1 MNTLMRTL
9 MRLALG
15 VLMIGTPLT
24 LIAQAAP
31 DATQAPQ
38 PQAPSAPTPPQQSQP
53 TNDLLGRFSFSVS
66 VGGQSREQTFT
77 DSSTFDIYQER
88 GAVAAAHSIGGG
100 TLFDVSAA
108 VRVWKSLGVGI
119 AYSTL
124 TNKND
129 AAVSVRVP
137 HPIIFGQSR
146 TATATAEA
154 LEHSENAVHLQFMW
168 TIPLTSKFEITAM
181 AGPSFFTVRQS
192 VATVQAPQNIRDVA
206 PFTNV
211 TITSVTVTEVKDS
224 PVGVNVGVDGTYFL
238 TTFQRVGIGLGAF
251 ARYSG
256 ASFDLEA
263 TPGVTRDNT
272 DLKTGGPQGGIGLRL
287 RF

>member
-1 MNTLMRTL
+1 
-9 MRLALG
+9 
-15 VLMIGTPLT
+15 MIVGTTLT
-24 LIAQAAP
+24 LSAQAAP
-31 DATQAPQ
+31 EVK
-38 PQAPSAPTPPQQSQP
+38 PQAPEPQVPPAAAQPQTPAPASAQQPQQSTDTP
-53 TNDLLGRFSFSVS
+53 GRFSFSLS
-66 VGGQSREQTFT
+66 VGGQSQEQTFT
-77 DSSTFDIYQER
+77 DSSTFDIYGER
-88 GAVAAAHSIGGG
+88 GAVASAHSIGGG
-100 TLFDVSAA
+100 TLFDVGVAA
-108 VRVWKSLGVGI
+108 RLWQNFGVGI
-119 AYSTL
+119 AYSSL

-168 TIPLTSKFEITAM
+168 TIPVTSKFHITAM

-192 VATVQAPQNIRDVA
+192 IATVQAPQNIRDVA
-206 PFTNV
+206 PFTSV